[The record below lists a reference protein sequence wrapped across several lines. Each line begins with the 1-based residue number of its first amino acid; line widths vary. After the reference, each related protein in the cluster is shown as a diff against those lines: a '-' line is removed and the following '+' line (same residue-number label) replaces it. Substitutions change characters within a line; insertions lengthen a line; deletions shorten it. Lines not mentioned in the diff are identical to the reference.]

1 MTKGDKILIG
11 LVIMVSMLMFFTIN
25 RNGLDHQN
33 KYASIQVNGEEIKKI
48 TLDSSTGK
56 KTYPIKSNFGYNLI
70 EIDGE
75 DVRVIESDCRDKLA
89 IKQGKINKIGDIL
102 VCMPNR
108 MVVEIKSDTKDT
120 GYDILNY

>member
-11 LVIMVSMLMFFTIN
+11 LVIMVSMLMFFAIN

-75 DVRVIESDCRDKLA
+75 DVRVIE
-89 IKQGKINKIGDIL
+89 
-102 VCMPNR
+102 
-108 MVVEIKSDTKDT
+108 
-120 GYDILNY
+120 